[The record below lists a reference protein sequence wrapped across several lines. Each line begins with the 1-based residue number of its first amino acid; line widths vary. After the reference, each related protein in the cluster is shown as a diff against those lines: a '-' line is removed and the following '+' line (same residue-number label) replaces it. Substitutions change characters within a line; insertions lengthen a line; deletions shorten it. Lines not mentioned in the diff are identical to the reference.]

1 MDQMPFQLTILG
13 SSSATPTSNRYP
25 TAQVLNVLGRFFLID
40 CGEGTQHQIRKNNIS
55 LLKINNIF
63 ISHLHGDHFFGLIGI
78 IATMGLMG
86 RKTDLHIYAHSELQK
101 YTASQIKYLKMED
114 LGYQLIFHPLNF
126 KKPQT
131 IFENKK
137 IIVKSFPLKHRID
150 CCGFRF
156 DEKPRE
162 PNIIK
167 EQIDCYNIP
176 IRSIKDIKAGE
187 DFVTKTGDI
196 IPNSKLVREPLKPR
210 SYAFCSDTC
219 YFENIIEQIKKVDLL
234 YHEATFAEAEK
245 DLAEKT
251 FHSTAIQAA
260 KIASLAKVKKLLIGH
275 FSARYNDTKA
285 LQDEARTI
293 FRNSF
298 AVKENRTYS
307 VRQSKKIN

>member
-1 MDQMPFQLTILG
+1 MEQMPFQLTILG
-13 SSSATPTSNRYP
+13 SSSATPTSERYP

-101 YTASQIKYLKMED
+101 YTASQLKYLKMEN

-131 IFENKK
+131 IFEDKK
-137 IIVKSFPLKHRID
+137 LKITSFPLHHRID

-167 EQIDCYNIP
+167 EQIDYYNIP
-176 IRSIKDIKAGE
+176 IRKIKDIKTGE
-187 DFVTKTGDI
+187 DFVTETGDI
-196 IPNSKLVREPLKPR
+196 IPNSKLVRKPLKPR

-219 YFENIIEQIKKVDLL
+219 YFENIVEQIKKVDLL
-234 YHEATFAEAEK
+234 YHEATFAQAEK
-245 DLAEKT
+245 ELAEKT

-260 KIASLAKVKKLLIGH
+260 KIASLSKVKKLLIGH
-275 FSARYNDTKA
+275 FSARYKDTKI

-307 VRQSKKIN
+307 VRQSKKTN

>member
-13 SSSATPTSNRYP
+13 SSSATPTSERYP
-25 TAQVLNVLGRFFLID
+25 TAQVLNVLGQFFLID

-55 LLKINNIF
+55 LLKINHIF
-63 ISHLHGDHFFGLIGI
+63 ISHLHGDHFFGLIGLI
-78 IATMGLMG
+78 STLELMG

-101 YTASQIKYLKMED
+101 YTTSQIKYLKMED

-137 IIVKSFPLKHRID
+137 IIVKSFPLNHRID

-156 DEKPRE
+156 DEQKRE

-167 EQIDCYNIP
+167 EQINRYNIP
-176 IRSIKDIKAGE
+176 IRAIKDIKEGE
-187 DFVTKTGDI
+187 DFVTETGNI
-196 IPNSKLVREPLKPR
+196 ILNSKLVKKPLKPR

-219 YFENIIEQIKKVDLL
+219 YFEKIVEQIKKVDLL
-234 YHEATFAEAEK
+234 YHEATFAETEK
-245 DLAEKT
+245 ELAKKT
-251 FHSTAIQAA
+251 FHSTAKQAA

-275 FSARYNDTKA
+275 FSARYKDTKV
-285 LQDEARTI
+285 LQNEARTI

-298 AVKENRTYS
+298 AVRENKTYS
-307 VRQSKKIN
+307 IQLKK

>member
-13 SSSATPTSNRYP
+13 SSSATPTSERYP
-25 TAQVLNVLGRFFLID
+25 TAQVLNVLGQFFLID

-126 KKPQT
+126 KKSQT

-167 EQIDCYNIP
+167 EQIDRYNIP
-176 IRSIKDIKAGE
+176 IRSIKDIKAGK
-187 DFVTKTGDI
+187 DFVTETGDI
-196 IPNSKLVREPLKPR
+196 IQNSKLVRKPLKPR

-219 YFENIIEQIKKVDLL
+219 YFENIVEQIKKVDLL
-234 YHEATFAEAEK
+234 YHEATFAQAEK
-245 DLAEKT
+245 ELAKKT
-251 FHSTAIQAA
+251 FHSTAKQAA

-275 FSARYNDTKA
+275 FSARYKDTKI
-285 LQDEARTI
+285 LQNEARTI

-298 AVKENRTYS
+298 AVKENRTYY
-307 VRQSKKIN
+307 VKQRKK